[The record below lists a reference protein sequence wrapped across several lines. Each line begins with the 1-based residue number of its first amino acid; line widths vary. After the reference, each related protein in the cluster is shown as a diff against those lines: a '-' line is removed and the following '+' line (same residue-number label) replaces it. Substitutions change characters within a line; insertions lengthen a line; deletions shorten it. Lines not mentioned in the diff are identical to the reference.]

1 MSINGAM
8 LAGISG
14 LRANSTALGTISTNI
29 ANVNTVGYKASQ
41 ASFQTFLSAS
51 RSSGSFSPG
60 GVATVV
66 RQMVDQGAPLQ
77 QSTSG
82 LDLGIDGQGFFVT
95 TQKPDNLTDAD
106 ARLFTRAGS
115 FTIDDEGFLKNASG
129 LYLQGWMA
137 DPNTKEITSNPSDLA
152 KMRTIKVN
160 NVGGTSAQ
168 SKNIGINA
176 NIDARIDT
184 TLAADATVRD
194 TLPHALTAMA
204 QYATDSNTVPLPATI
219 GGLKPDAEI
228 PFSVYDSQGGK
239 QGFSLNLVKSNSAP
253 NEWYAELRAAPGVP
267 VATNPVASGTVK
279 FNEDGTINMAGST
292 LGSNITLD
300 WTTASGLTD
309 QTITLGI
316 NQTPGGLIQKKNPT
330 EVQSVTNDG
339 TPFGSLSAVGVD
351 ENGYVIASYDNGVSE
366 RIGQVALA
374 TFPNPNALQAVSGT
388 AWRLSTDS
396 GSFNLKPPGTGGSGK
411 LSPFTLEAS
420 TVDLSSEFTN
430 LITTQRA
437 YSAASKIITTA
448 DQMLEEL
455 LTIKR

>member
-8 LAGISG
+8 LAGIAG

-41 ASFQTFLSAS
+41 TTFQTFLSAS
-51 RSSGSFSPG
+51 RSSSAYSPG
-60 GVATVV
+60 GVAATV
-66 RQMVDQGAPLQ
+66 RQSVDTVSPLQ
-77 QSTSG
+77 QSGSG

-95 TQKPDNLTDAD
+95 TQKPSGLTDAD

-115 FTIDDEGFLKNASG
+115 FTIDQDGYLQNASG

-137 DPNTKEITSNPSDLA
+137 DPTTKLISPNPSDLA
-152 KMRTIKVN
+152 KMSTIKVN

-168 SKNIGINA
+168 TTQIGINA
-176 NIDARIDT
+176 NIDSRIDT
-184 TLAADATVRD
+184 SVNAADRADEST
-194 TLPHALTAMA
+194 AGTAMDD
-204 QYATDSNTVPLPATI
+204 YATDPTTGVA
-219 GGLKPDAEI
+219 PDASI

-239 QGFSLNLVKSNSAP
+239 QGFYLNMLKSDANP
-253 NEWYAELRAAPGVP
+253 NEWFAEIRAAPGVP
-267 VATNPVASGTVK
+267 ITPAQVLTGTVT
-279 FNEDGTINMAGST
+279 FLSDGTIDMANTSAGLT
-292 LGSNITLD
+292 NLNITWD
-300 WTTASGLTD
+300 ATSGLAN
-309 QTITLGI
+309 QTVAIGL
-316 NQTPGGLIQKKNPT
+316 NQTPGGLIQKANPADI
-330 EVQSVTNDG
+330 QSVTNDG

-366 RIGQVALA
+366 KIAQVALA
-374 TFPNPNALQAVSGT
+374 TFPNPNALQSVSGT
-388 AWRLSTDS
+388 AWKVSTES
-396 GSFNLKPPGTGGSGK
+396 GAFNLKAPGTGGSGK
-411 LSPFTLEAS
+411 VSPFTLEAS
-420 TVDLSSEFTN
+420 SVDLSSEFTN